1 MRRAAAAALA
11 LIMALAPGSTP
22 AFAISDLEAS
32 VADRRCLEPE
42 DWSDN
47 IRGVVEQATARGFDE
62 PVQCVW
68 IVDGPSSITGIG
80 GAICVEG
87 AETGVRRCSYRV
99 RTAVRPSDD
108 RINSVISWNTAAAA
122 GHPYRGLTDPL
133 AGVPILIKDNIETAD
148 MPTTAGSL
156 ALVNNAPGRDAPLVA
171 RLRAAGAVI
180 AGKAN
185 LSEWANFRGEDS
197 ISGWSAVGGQTR
209 NPHALDRNPCG
220 SSSGSAAAVAAGLVP
235 AAIGT
240 ETNGSIVCPAAAN
253 GVVGF
258 KPTVGLVS
266 RTHIIPISASQDTA
280 GPITR
285 TVEDA
290 ALILSVIAG
299 TDPADPATAEADDRR
314 TDYRAALDA
323 GSLAGVRI
331 GVARFLT
338 GYHDGTDAVFEAA
351 LADLR
356 AAGAE
361 LVEITDGPH
370 MDTIGQTQF
379 TVLLTEF
386 RAGLNTYLASTDPV
400 QVPTRT
406 LADLIAF
413 NEATPRELALF
424 GQEYFVQAEATGG
437 LDDPEYI
444 EARDTARRLAGAEG
458 IDRLLSEHDV
468 VALVAPTGGPAWP
481 TDPVLGD
488 NFTGSSSTL
497 AAVAGYPH
505 LTVPMGFV
513 QGLPVGLSIFG
524 AQWDDARILSLGYAY
539 EQQSRAFRAPAFL
552 NSINDNEQIAPLLR
566 PAASQ

>member
-171 RLRAAGAVI
+171 RL
-180 AGKAN
+180 
-185 LSEWANFRGEDS
+185 
-197 ISGWSAVGGQTR
+197 
-209 NPHALDRNPCG
+209 
-220 SSSGSAAAVAAGLVP
+220 VP

-299 TDPADPATAEADDRR
+299 TDPADPATAEADARR

-331 GVARFLT
+331 GVARFAS
-338 GYHDGTDAVFEAA
+338 GYHAGTDAVFEAA

-361 LVEITDGPH
+361 LVEITEGPD
-370 MDTIGQTQF
+370 MQAIGEAQF

-386 RAGLNTYLASTDPV
+386 KVGLNTYLASTDPV

-513 QGLPVGLSIFG
+513 RGLPVGLSIFG

-539 EQQSRAFRAPAFL
+539 EQQSGAFRSPAFL
-552 NSINDNEQIAPLLR
+552 NSINDNDEIAPLLR

>member
-1 MRRAAAAALA
+1 MMRPAGLVAALA
-11 LIMALAPGSTP
+11 GLALSACAASGPTTG
-22 AFAISDLEAS
+22 LEAR
-32 VADRRCLEPE
+32 DR
-42 DWSDN
+42 
-47 IRGVVEQATARGFDE
+47 AT
-62 PVQCVW
+62 V
-68 IVDGPSSITGIG
+68 
-80 GAICVEG
+80 
-87 AETGVRRCSYRV
+87 
-99 RTAVRPSDD
+99 
-108 RINSVISWNTAAAA
+108 NSVIVWSPAAASASRDA
-122 GHPYRGLTDPL
+122 GA
-133 AGVPILIKDNIETAD
+133 AGGSIVGMPILIKDNIETAD

-171 RLRAAGAVI
+171 RLREAGAVI

-185 LSEWANFRGEDS
+185 LSEWANFRGEGS

-240 ETNGSIVCPAAAN
+240 ETDGSIVCPAAAN

-299 TDPADPATAEADDRR
+299 TDPADPATAEADARR

-331 GVARFLT
+331 GVARFAS

-361 LVEITDGPH
+361 LVEITGGPD
-370 MDTIGQTQF
+370 MGAIGEAEF

-386 RAGLNTYLASTDPV
+386 RAGLNAYLASTDPV

-413 NEATPRELALF
+413 NAATPRELALF

-437 LDDPEYI
+437 LDDPDYI
-444 EARDTARRLAGAEG
+444 AARDTARRLAGPEG
-458 IDRLLSEHDV
+458 VDRLLAEHDV

-488 NFTGSSSTL
+488 HFSGSASTL

-513 QGLPVGLSIFG
+513 DGLPVGLSIFG
-524 AQWDDARILSLGYAY
+524 ARWDDARILSLGYAY
-539 EQQSRAFRAPAFL
+539 EQQSRAFRVPAFL
-552 NSINDNEQIAPLLR
+552 NSVNDNEEIAPLLG
-566 PAASQ
+566 PAASHQEPQPPGAVQGRWKTSF

>member
-1 MRRAAAAALA
+1 MRHRKVAPWLAALA
-11 LIMALAPGSTP
+11 GIALTACATSGLSELG
-22 AFAISDLEAS
+22 AR
-32 VADRRCLEPE
+32 DR
-42 DWSDN
+42 
-47 IRGVVEQATARGFDE
+47 AT
-62 PVQCVW
+62 V
-68 IVDGPSSITGIG
+68 
-80 GAICVEG
+80 
-87 AETGVRRCSYRV
+87 
-99 RTAVRPSDD
+99 
-108 RINSVISWNTAAAA
+108 NSVIVWSPAATGADWNAEASDRAIA
-122 GHPYRGLTDPL
+122 GM
-133 AGVPILIKDNIETAD
+133 PILIKDNIETAD

-156 ALVNNAPGRDAPLVA
+156 ALIDNAPGRDAPIVA

-235 AAIGT
+235 TAVGT

-266 RTHIIPISASQDTA
+266 RTRIIPIAASQDTA

-290 ALILSVIAG
+290 ALVLTVIAG
-299 TDPADPATAEADDRR
+299 SDPADPATAEADARR

-323 GSLAGVRI
+323 RSLTGVRI

-338 GYHDGTDAVFEAA
+338 GYHDETDAVFEQA
-351 LADLR
+351 LAELR

-361 LVEITDGPH
+361 LVEIADGPD
-370 MDTIGQTQF
+370 MQAIGAAQF
-379 TVLLTEF
+379 TVLLHEF
-386 RAGLNTYLASTDPV
+386 KAGINAYLATTDPA
-400 QVPTRT
+400 QVSTRT

-413 NEATPRELALF
+413 NEAEPRELALF
-424 GQEYFVQAEATGG
+424 GQEYFIQAEATGG
-437 LDDPEYI
+437 LDDPNYR
-444 EARDTARRLAGAEG
+444 EALQTARRLSREEG
-458 IDRLLSEHDV
+458 IDRLLAEHDV

-481 TDPVLGD
+481 TDPVIGDHFLG
-488 NFTGSSSTL
+488 SASTL

-513 QGLPVGLSIFG
+513 DGLPVGLSIFG
-524 AQWDDARILSLGYAY
+524 ARWDDARILSLGYAY
-539 EQQSRAFRAPAFL
+539 EQRSQAFRWPAFL
-552 NSINDNEQIAPLLR
+552 DSVNDNEAVAPLLR
-566 PAASQ
+566 PAPARPEAAGYPAMNRLATSP